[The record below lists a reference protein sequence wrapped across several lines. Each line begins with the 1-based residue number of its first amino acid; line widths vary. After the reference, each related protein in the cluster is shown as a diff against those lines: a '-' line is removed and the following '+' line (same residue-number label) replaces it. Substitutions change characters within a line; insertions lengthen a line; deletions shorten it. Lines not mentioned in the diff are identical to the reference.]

1 MWYKQDR
8 RFSLIL
14 FLFVFEEKMQKR
26 RVRSNDM
33 QLPVTMDDAANP
45 PSAFKSGGRR
55 NRRGGNKQSS
65 PSTALACALFLFVIG
80 AIGLL
85 VRKNDFAPKPTSRK
99 MGSDNYPQT
108 LALEK
113 IKSLDDAF
121 AHSKIVGLY
130 FAASWCGMST
140 PVSQNIDALFYKD
153 EEGST
158 SKIASKVLTQ
168 SDIEQ
173 KIEKDLAIVYVSSD
187 YTKGELDSYIADRP
201 YWLSVPFDSPDKTA
215 IKQHFRICAHVE
227 QESLGI
233 PERRAEIPSLVILD
247 SKTHGV
253 LSTSGVSDLRDYEDE
268 VLDHWLSLHSL
279 VRTLEDKYE
288 EE

>member
-1 MWYKQDR
+1 MQ
-8 RFSLIL
+8 
-14 FLFVFEEKMQKR
+14 MQKR

-45 PSAFKSGGRR
+45 PSSAFKSGGRR

-65 PSTALACALFLFVIG
+65 PSTALTCALFLFVIG
-80 AIGLL
+80 AIALL

-108 LALEK
+108 RVLENF
-113 IKSLDDAF
+113 KSLDEAF
-121 AHSKIVGLY
+121 AQSKIVGLY

-140 PVSQNIDALFYKD
+140 PVSKEIDALFYKD
-153 EEGST
+153 EEGNT
-158 SKIASKVLTQ
+158 PKIASKVLTQ
-168 SDIEQ
+168 SDIDQ

-233 PERRAEIPSLVILD
+233 PERRAEIPSLVIID

-253 LSTSGVSDLRDYEDE
+253 LSTSGVSDLRDYDDE